1 MAISQLTR
9 YSRVRANFPTGL
21 KIAGIPVG
29 GLNYE
34 LASDRLVKVYM
45 SPIELTYGDQRIQVR
60 PATLGYEL
68 KLQNM
73 LAVADKQRTSESF
86 GQVFGN
92 TFGINP

>member
-1 MAISQLTR
+1 MRTKRSLIQWIAAGMILIACFLAISQLTR

-45 SPIELTYGDQRIQVR
+45 SPIELTYGD
-60 PATLGYEL
+60 
-68 KLQNM
+68 
-73 LAVADKQRTSESF
+73 
-86 GQVFGN
+86 
-92 TFGINP
+92 